1 VNAPHPDVETLSDL
15 AEGLLD
21 PVRAAAVEAHA
32 TSCPTCA
39 SALAVV
45 RSVPS
50 LLAALPVPP
59 LPVDVAAR
67 IDAVLSAES
76 EHRQVGASAQEP
88 VSSAG
93 ATVSS
98 LPPVSSLPSVS
109 SLPPAGAPRGD
120 RRDDRRADRGAD
132 RQRRWR
138 SVAAAAAT
146 VAVVAGGAALLAPQV
161 SGPDGSSTS
170 AAREEAADE
179 APGGAAAPPQD
190 DSRGSTAGGSKKPQ
204 DGANAAQL
212 RDRDARRLERLAGL
226 ALDAARAGPPA
237 GWPQTAGVSVGL
249 WAGIPAS

>member
-1 VNAPHPDVETLSDL
+1 MNAPHPDVETLSDL

-98 LPPVSSLPSVS
+98 LPP
-109 SLPPAGAPRGD
+109 AGAPRGD
-120 RRDDRRADRGAD
+120 RRDDRWADRGAD

-138 SVAAAAAT
+138 SVAAAAAS

-179 APGGAAAPPQD
+179 VPGGAAAPPQD

-204 DGANAAQL
+204 DGADAAQL

-237 GWPQTAGVSVGL
+237 GSPQTAGVSVGL